1 VRKRLRFVCMANG
14 SLTAKAA
21 TEEDSV
27 YRLYYDFR
35 EPLSRIAGHRVLAI
49 NRGEREEL
57 LKVSVEFDRDKAM
70 RIIESEHVREGS
82 PCTAAVREAAND
94 AYDRLII
101 PSIEREIRNELTEK
115 ASDAAIKVFST
126 NLRQLLQCSRQSKE
140 KSPSDWIP
148 VTEPAAKLP
157 SSTALEKCWT
167 PG

>member
-1 VRKRLRFVCMANG
+1 MRKRLRFVCMAIG

-70 RIIESEHVREGS
+70 RIIESEHVREDS
-82 PCTAAVREAAND
+82 PCTARFAR
-94 AYDRLII
+94 
-101 PSIEREIRNELTEK
+101 
-115 ASDAAIKVFST
+115 
-126 NLRQLLQCSRQSKE
+126 RQMM
-140 KSPSDWIP
+140 PM
-148 VTEPAAKLP
+148 T
-157 SSTALEKCWT
+157 
-167 PG
+167 G